1 MTLQTHF
8 SQDQC
13 LMRTT
18 LLWSIL
24 PDSGMDLDCFFY
36 WTTKRWPI
44 QLKGWSG
51 SWFTSAPL
59 SCQLDRAIQLMTSTF
74 REFLS
79 DQDLSPKWRWRRLSI
94 NHPTPCCQCPEIKG
108 AEHARFK
115 HEAEDLRLF
124 KEYSKQACQ
133 YECAIEKC
141 KDICGCIPWDFPR
154 TDEEYNSAPV
164 CDLAGNHC
172 FNRLLKKVF

>member
-1 MTLQTHF
+1 MANPTEGMEWFMVYKRSFVMSIGSSDTAYDLNIQRIPIRPGFITKVKVTQTQHK
-8 SQDQC
+8 SSDSMLSMSRDQRGC
-13 LMRTT
+13 
-18 LLWSIL
+18 
-24 PDSGMDLDCFFY
+24 
-36 WTTKRWPI
+36 
-44 QLKGWSG
+44 
-51 SWFTSAPL
+51 
-59 SCQLDRAIQLMTSTF
+59 
-74 REFLS
+74 
-79 DQDLSPKWRWRRLSI
+79 
-94 NHPTPCCQCPEIKG
+94 
-108 AEHARFK
+108 RFK